1 MLVAVFMLVLD
12 VSVVTVSLPALR
24 ADLGAS
30 FESSQWVLDAYAI
43 ALATLLLPAASFAD
57 LRGRK
62 RTYLAG
68 LGLFTLSSLAC
79 ALAPSIVALS
89 VARGVQGLGG
99 ATLLAT
105 ALPLIGAA
113 FPEPAER
120 AGAIAAFGAT
130 LAIGIAVGPLVGG
143 ALTEALGWQ
152 AIFLVNVPVGLVT
165 WVAASRRLAESADP
179 AGRRLDILGVGLLGA
194 GLLALVFA
202 TVRGN
207 VEGWGSAPIVG
218 GFAAAAVLLGAF
230 LAVERRRR
238 DPMLELA
245 LFGSVSFSAAG
256 VAVVA
261 LGGLIGTLVPLA
273 AMLEQGLGHTA
284 LQAGAEV
291 LPVSFACLLSAA
303 VTGQKLSPRVAPR
316 LLLAAGLWLVA
327 AGLDLMTLV
336 RYGRGFPALL
346 PGMALAG
353 LGWGAVNVVA
363 TELALAAVEPARAGM
378 ATGTLNVLRQI
389 GMAAGIAALGAVYES
404 ATGGGLPA
412 AAASSALA
420 GAIIAAVG
428 AVAVLA
434 LAGAATLVPEAARAS

>member
-68 LGLFTLSSLAC
+68 LGLFTVSSLAC

-353 LGWGAVNVVA
+353 LGWGAINVVA

-434 LAGAATLVPEAARAS
+434 LAGAETLVPEAARAS